1 MAINT
6 GNFGKLIY
14 PGLNTIFGHKYNEK
28 QKECSQIFEVRS
40 TKRAYEE
47 DIGVTGFGLAAVKT
61 EGNASAYDTEQ
72 QGFLTR
78 HTPVVYSLGYI
89 ITEEMVEDDLYDTVG
104 QRRTEG
110 LAFSQRQTEEIVS
123 ANIFNRGFNTNF
135 TYGDGA
141 SLIASAGGG
150 GSSSRPNVSG
160 GTYTNG
166 AATAGDLSEATL
178 EQALIDI
185 ANFKDDRGKR
195 IQVNAKQ
202 LIIANGNQFNAER
215 ILGSTLRSNTAN
227 NDANA
232 ILSMGLVP
240 KVVLNHYLTDADAW
254 FIQTDM
260 PNGFI
265 KYDRKPMAFAMDND
279 FDTSNHKFKSAARYS
294 VGCTDVGRAVWGSPG
309 A

>member
-1 MAINT
+1 MPINT
-6 GNFGKLIY
+6 GNFAKLIY
-14 PGLNTIFGHKYNEK
+14 PGLNVIYGHKYNEK
-28 QKECSQIFEVRS
+28 PKECSQIFEERTS
-40 TKRAYEE
+40 KRAYEE
-47 DIGVTGFGLAAVKT
+47 DIGVTGFGLASIKT
-61 EGNASAYDTEQ
+61 EGNASAYDSEQ

-78 HTPVVYSLGYI
+78 YTPIVYSLGFI
-89 ITEEMVEDDLYDTVG
+89 ITEEMMDDDLYDTVG

-123 ANIFNRGFNTNF
+123 ANIFNRAFNTNY
-135 TYGDGA
+135 TYGDSA
-141 SLIASAGGG
+141 SLVASAGGG
-150 GSSSRPNVSG
+150 GSASRPNVSG
-160 GTYTNG
+160 GTWTNG

-178 EQALIDI
+178 EQGLIDI

-215 ILGSTLRSNTAN
+215 ILGSTLRSDTAN

-240 KVVLNHYLTDADAW
+240 KVALNHYLTDVNAW

-265 KYDRKPMAFAMDND
+265 KYNRKPMSFAMDND
-279 FDTSNHKFKSAARYS
+279 FDTSNAKFKSAARYS
-294 VGCTDVGRAVWGSPG
+294 VGVTDMRGVWGNPG

>member
-6 GNFGKLIY
+6 GNFAKLLY
-14 PGLNTIFGHKYNEK
+14 PGLNTIYGHKYNEK
-28 QKECSQIFEVRS
+28 PKECSQIFETRS
-40 TKRAYEE
+40 SKRAYEE
-47 DIGVTGFGLAAVKT
+47 DLGVTGFGLAAVKT
-61 EGNASAYDTEQ
+61 EGNSLTYDTEQ

-78 HTPVVYSLGYI
+78 YNHVVYSLGFI
-89 ITEEMVEDDLYDTVG
+89 ITEEMMDDDQYDTVG

-110 LAFSQRQTEEIVS
+110 LAFSQRQTEEIVA
-123 ANIFNRGFNTNF
+123 ANIFNRAFSTSY

-150 GSSSRPNVSG
+150 GSTNRPNVSG
-160 GTYTNG
+160 GTWTNG

-185 ANFKDDRGKR
+185 ANYTDDRGKR

-215 ILGSTLRSNTAN
+215 ILGSTLRSATAD
-227 NDANA
+227 NDTNA
-232 ILSMGLVP
+232 IYSMGMVP

-265 KYDRKPMAFAMDND
+265 KYDRKPMSFAMDND
-279 FDTSNHKFKSAARYS
+279 FDTSNAKFKSSARYS
-294 VGCTDVGRAVWGSPG
+294 MGNTDQRSVWGNPG

>member
-1 MAINT
+1 MPINT
-6 GNFGKLIY
+6 GNFAKLLY
-14 PGLNTIFGHKYNEK
+14 PGLNTIYGHKYNEFT
-28 QKECSQIFEVRS
+28 KECSQIFETRS
-40 TKRAYEE
+40 SKRAYEE
-47 DIGVTGFGLAAVKT
+47 DIGVTGFGLAAVKS
-61 EGNASAYDTEQ
+61 EGNAGAYDTEQ

-78 HTPVVYSLGYI
+78 YNHVVYSLGFI
-89 ITEEMVEDDLYDTVG
+89 ITEEMMDDDQYDTVG

-110 LAFSQRQTEEIVS
+110 LAFSQRQTEETVA
-123 ANIFNRGFNTNF
+123 ANILNRGFNTSF
-135 TYGDGA
+135 SYGDGS

-150 GSSSRPNVSG
+150 GSASRPNVSG
-160 GTYTNG
+160 GTWTNG

-185 ANFKDDRGKR
+185 ANYEDDRGKK

-215 ILGSTLRSNTAN
+215 ILGSTLRSGTAD

-232 ILSMGLVP
+232 ILSMGMVP

-265 KYDRKPMAFAMDND
+265 KYERKAMSFAMDND
-279 FDTSNHKFKSAARYS
+279 FDTSNAKFKSQARYS
-294 VGCTDVGRAVWGSPG
+294 FGNTDQRSVWGNPG

>member
-1 MAINT
+1 MPINT
-6 GNFGKLIY
+6 GNFAKLIY
-14 PGLNTIFGHKYNEK
+14 PGLNTIYGHKYNEK
-28 QKECSQIFEVRS
+28 QKECSEIFESRTS
-40 TKRAYEE
+40 KRAYEE
-47 DIGVTGFGLAAVKT
+47 DLSVTGFGLASIKT
-61 EGNASAYDTEQ
+61 EGNSSAYDSEQ

-78 HTPVVYSLGYI
+78 YNHIVYSLGFI
-89 ITEEMVEDDLYDTVG
+89 ITEEMMDDDLYDTIG

-123 ANIFNRGFNTNF
+123 ANIFNRAFNTDY
-135 TYGDGA
+135 TYGDSA
-141 SLIASAGGG
+141 TLVASAGGG

-160 GTYTNG
+160 GSYTNG

-178 EQALIDI
+178 EQALVDI
-185 ANFKDDRGKR
+185 ANFKDDRGKL

-215 ILGSTLRSNTAN
+215 ILASTLRSGTSD
-227 NDANA
+227 NDPNA
-232 ILSMGLVP
+232 IRNMGLVP

-265 KYDRKPMAFAMDND
+265 KYNRKPMTFAMDND
-279 FDTSNHKFKSAARYS
+279 FDTSNAKFKSAARYS
-294 VGCTDVGRAVWGSPG
+294 VGATDAGRCVWGNPG